1 MDFSDTLTLK
11 WNEFVKI
18 INDIK
23 THCNTPNFE
32 KLEKSTRLF
41 LKTAR
46 KLRDYIKKQSNK
58 LENIIAERL
67 LEMKECCYGLVNAVK
82 HVCSEHF
89 CVYSPTQKATEDICV
104 DFIETVKPLIKEL
117 EFLYQLSNVE
127 SKSMI
132 IK

>member
-1 MDFSDTLTLK
+1 MDFSYTLTLK
-11 WNEFVKI
+11 WIEFVKI
-18 INDIK
+18 IHDIK
-23 THCNTPNFE
+23 NQCNTPNFS

-46 KLRDYIKKQSNK
+46 KLRDYIKKQSDK
-58 LENIIAERL
+58 LENIIPERL
-67 LEMKECCYGLVNAVK
+67 LEMKEFCYGLIDAVK

-89 CVYSPTQKATEDICV
+89 CDYPPTQKANEDICV

-117 EFLYQLSNVE
+117 EFLYKLSNLE

-132 IK
+132 LS

>member
-11 WNEFVKI
+11 WTQFVQI
-18 INDIK
+18 IHDIK
-23 THCNTPNFE
+23 KHCNTPNFS

-58 LENIIAERL
+58 LENMIPERL
-67 LEMKECCYGLVNAVK
+67 LEMKECCYGLIDAVK

-89 CVYSPTQKATEDICV
+89 CYYPPTQKANEDICV

-117 EFLYQLSNVE
+117 EFLYKLSNLE